1 MAFLV
6 SDTSVIIDLDR
17 GDLLEYAFKIGE
29 EFAVPDV
36 LFERELDDDFGARLR
51 DLGLKVEELNG
62 AEVGRAT
69 ILQRAEKRLSIADSF
84 AFALAH
90 SRDWTL
96 LTGDAV
102 LRGVAQAEGVVVHGV
117 LWVVDRI
124 EAAEICDHP
133 TLHTCLSKIVAH
145 PRCRLPKKEV
155 DTRLKKYGGTA

>member
-17 GDLLEYAFKIGE
+17 GDLLEHAFKIGG

-36 LFERELDDDFGARLR
+36 LFEREFDEDFGARLCG
-51 DLGLKVEELNG
+51 LGLKVEELSG

-69 ILQRAEKRLSIADSF
+69 VLRRAEKRLSIADCF
-84 AFALAH
+84 AFSLAH
-90 SRDWTL
+90 SREWTL

-102 LRGVAQAEGVVVHGV
+102 LRAVAQAEGVAVHGV
-117 LWVVDRI
+117 LWVIDRI
-124 EAAEICDHP
+124 EAEEICDHP

-145 PRCRLPKKEV
+145 PRCRLPKKEI
-155 DTRLKKYGGTA
+155 DARLKKYGGAA